1 MASVFALDFAKR
13 RQWQNRMADDKQVPP
28 ADFSELVTEW
38 ERNINEYSNKLM
50 GTPEFAKSMNQFQ
63 NVQMAFQKN
72 FSVTLAQQL
81 ANFNMPSRDDV
92 VAISEQLT
100 EIDQRLAHIEKAL
113 ARTNVGMEKPAPE
126 RKRPVRTKK
135 PPTKQKVEGR

>member
-1 MASVFALDFAKR
+1 
-13 RQWQNRMADDKQVPP
+13 MADNKPPPP

-63 NVQMAFQKN
+63 NAQMAFQKS
-72 FSVTLAQQL
+72 FAGTMAQQL

-100 EIDQRLAHIEKAL
+100 EIDQRLARIEKAL
-113 ARTNVGMEKPAPE
+113 AKTNVGMEQSAPE
-126 RKRPVRTKK
+126 RKRPARTKK
-135 PPTKQKVEGR
+135 APTKQKAKGA